1 MMLVTKNWSSR
12 YPHAHVGVLALRN
25 VTNPAFHPA
34 LEAEKRALED
44 RLRAQFAGQDPRALE
59 DFGPLPAYAAYYKA
73 FKKTYH
79 VQGQL
84 ASVIFKGRSIP
95 SVAALVEAMFVAE
108 LKNGLLTAGHDL
120 ELIQPPARLD
130 AADGSEAYITLS
142 GEPKTLKAGD
152 MFIADQAGVISSIIY
167 GPDQRTRISAET
179 RSAVFTVYAPAGIS
193 AASVQAHLEDLLSL
207 VRLFSPRAVTETREV
222 YGA

>member
-1 MMLVTKNWSSR
+1 MFLVTQNWRSR
-12 YPHAHVGVLALRN
+12 YPGAHAGILALRN
-25 VTNPAFHPA
+25 VNNPAVHPA

-59 DFGPLPAYAAYYKA
+59 NFGPVPAYAAYYKA

-79 VQGQL
+79 VHGQL
-84 ASVIFKGRSIP
+84 ASVIFGGRSIP

-120 ELIQPPARLD
+120 DLLQPPVKLD
-130 AADGSEAYITLS
+130 AAAGSEAYITLS

-152 MFIADQAGVISSIIY
+152 MFIADQTGVISSIIY

-179 RSAVFTVYAPAGIS
+179 RSALFTVYAPAGIS
-193 AASVQAHLEDLLSL
+193 AASVQAHLEDLLNL
-207 VRLFSPRAVTETREV
+207 ARLFSPQAVTETRGV